1 MSHALQNPPGT
12 SQSQFPGSDPSLA
25 PYPSHSLSLSH
36 GQSQTTANHHHL
48 QNLQYPAAAAY
59 PPNNPNAH
67 STSEAASYRASPT
80 GSNGSSLPSM
90 RTLDHQQQQPQQLHN
105 MNSGLPPPGGPYY
118 HNTGTTLP
126 HPYGSVTS
134 DPNGQNM
141 RYALPVTDS
150 RVMSGGRHKKVRGTR
165 LRRCKSA
172 RLVSRGSLAPSVQPR
187 RADSQSSLEKCAD
200 VPSRV

>member
-1 MSHALQNPPGT
+1 MSHALQNAAGT
-12 SQSQFPGSDPSLA
+12 SQSSQFPGSDPSLA
-25 PYPSHSLSLSH
+25 SYPSPSLSNTHHLQSQS
-36 GQSQTTANHHHL
+36 QSQTTAAAANHHP
-48 QNLQYPAAAAY
+48 NVLQYPAAAY
-59 PPNNPNAH
+59 PPNPNAQP
-67 STSEAASYRASPT
+67 TSEASYRASPT

-126 HPYGSVTS
+126 HPYGGVTS

-165 LRRCKSA
+165 LRRC
-172 RLVSRGSLAPSVQPR
+172 VNQPR
-187 RADSQSSLEKCAD
+187 RADSSDSQSSVEKCAD